1 MGNRSY
7 NEKDEKD
14 EKEVDKHEEKSAE
27 EKWRRD
33 PLGSITWAVILI
45 WAGLV
50 LLANNLGK
58 LPTLPA
64 FNLPF
69 SQVLP
74 DRFIWLNSRAWPV
87 ILIGAGLIMLIEVV
101 LRLLVPALRRHIG
114 GNLVLAAILLG
125 AGLGNIYSWN
135 LVWPFVLIAI
145 GLGFLLRGFTRRQ

>member
-1 MGNRSY
+1 MDNRSY

-50 LLANNLGK
+50 LLADNLGR
-58 LPTLPA
+58 LPA

-69 SQVLP
+69 SQVFP

-87 ILIGAGLIMLIEVV
+87 ILIGAGLIMLIEVA

-125 AGLGNIYSWN
+125 AGLGNFYGWN

-145 GLGFLLRGFTRRQ
+145 GLGSLLRGFTRR

>member
-1 MGNRSY
+1 MENRPY
-7 NEKDEKD
+7 NEIDEKD

-50 LLANNLGK
+50 LLADNLGMLK
-58 LPTLPA
+58 AFTLP
-64 FNLPF
+64 FYQFLPE
-69 SQVLP
+69 
-74 DRFIWLNSRAWPV
+74 RFLWLNPEVWSV
-87 ILIGAGLIMLIEVV
+87 ILIGAGVIVLIEVV
-101 LRLLVPALRRHIG
+101 LRLLVPALRRHVG

-125 AGLGNIYSWN
+125 AGLGNIYGWN

-145 GLGFLLRGFTRRQ
+145 GLGLLLRGFTRRA